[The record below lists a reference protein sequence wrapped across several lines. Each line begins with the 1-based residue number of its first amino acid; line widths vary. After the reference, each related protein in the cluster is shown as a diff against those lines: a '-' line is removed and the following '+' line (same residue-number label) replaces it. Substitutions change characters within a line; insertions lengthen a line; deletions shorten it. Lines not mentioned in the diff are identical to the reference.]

1 MTEAI
6 RHVARVRPLGMLAAL
21 LLCTALTA
29 CGGGDD
35 NNNGNLS
42 PNKPDAGT
50 PEVKPQMKCAP

>member
-1 MTEAI
+1 
-6 RHVARVRPLGMLAAL
+6 MLAAL

-35 NNNGNLS
+35 NNNGNPS